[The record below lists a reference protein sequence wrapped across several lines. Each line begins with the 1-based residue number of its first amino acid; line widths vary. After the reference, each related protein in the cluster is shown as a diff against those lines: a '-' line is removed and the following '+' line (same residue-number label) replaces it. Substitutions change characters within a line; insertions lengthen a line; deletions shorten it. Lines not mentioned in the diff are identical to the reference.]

1 MQKKPKTFA
10 LRLIGIFFFILVI
23 QGISAKNVNTDSL
36 VIELAKTKQDTSKIK
51 ILLSLSFSLRAT
63 ESDKALEYANT
74 ALRLSQKNLNKKT
87 EAKAF
92 NNIGLA
98 YFYKSN
104 YDSAQIYYGDALK
117 IGIEISDSSIISL
130 SYSQMGNVYK
140 ALSNVPLSIE
150 YHKKALRIREH
161 TKDTILTVQSYS
173 NLGNAYVRNNQYEL
187 AMKNFFKGLEL
198 IKTKK
203 ETPEYANALGGIGNV
218 FLYQKNY
225 KKAIEYFSQCYS
237 FYKEQNDMRGLNT
250 ALLNL
255 GDCYKLL
262 KNYDTA
268 LVYLQQAIKINEK
281 IKNKQK
287 IAESYLSIG
296 SVYEETNHFRTAVEY
311 SQKAVD
317 IYKELALKPELAR
330 ALLDLAQKFLKLGDD
345 LNGRIYLNEGLV
357 YIESIKNKEV
367 IISTYQQV
375 AQCYS
380 LLDDNF
386 KAYHYL
392 QKASEL
398 QDSLFTANSIQAI
411 AQMQSAFDLKSKE
424 NEIELLNKGKEISDY
439 KISRQQNVIFSLLGG
454 ALLIILLVFFI
465 LRGYRKTK
473 RVNVALSDA
482 YKQINEKN
490 KNISD
495 SIQYAKNIQNALLRI
510 PKYFDEQLRG
520 NYFILYKPKD
530 VVSGDFYWIEQY
542 DKLLLVAAADCTG
555 HGVPGSLMSMLG
567 IEKLKQAVREK
578 GFTKPDDVLS
588 FVNRSFKETL
598 SINGT
603 EAALR
608 DGMDIAL
615 CCIDLSNNKVH
626 FAGANRPM
634 WISTTNENGEKT
646 LQIIN
651 ATKAAIGGFT
661 DETQQFQSHT
671 YSCKKSDTIYL
682 FTDGF
687 TDQFGG
693 DKNKKYNIKHF
704 RELLS
709 SFSDLSMDKQKQ
721 RAEAVF
727 NDWKAN
733 NEQVDDVLIIG
744 IKIA

>member
-1 MQKKPKTFA
+1 MQKKSKIFE
-10 LRLIGIFFFILVI
+10 LRLIGTLFFIFII
-23 QGISAKNVNTDSL
+23 QGISAQNLKTDSL
-36 VIELAKTKQDTSKIK
+36 VLELARAKQDTGKIK
-51 ILLSLSFSLRAT
+51 ILLSLSFILRAK

-74 ALRLSQKNLNKKT
+74 ALSLSKKNPNKKWK
-87 EAKAF
+87 AKSF

-104 YDSAQIYYGDALK
+104 YDSAQIYYEGALK
-117 IGIEISDSSIISL
+117 IGIEIPDSSIISL
-130 SYSQMGNVYK
+130 SYSQLGNVYK
-140 ALSNVPLSIE
+140 TISNFPLSIE
-150 YHKKALRIREH
+150 YHKKALRIRENA
-161 TKDTILTVQSYS
+161 KDTLLSVQSYS
-173 NLGNAYVRNNQYEL
+173 NLGNSYVRNAQYEL
-187 AMKNFFKGLEL
+187 ALKNYFNGLEL

-203 ETPEYANALGGIGNV
+203 KIPEYVNTLGGIGNV
-218 FLYQKNY
+218 FTYQKNY
-225 KKAIEYFSQCYS
+225 KKAIEYYSQCLNVYE
-237 FYKEQNDMRGLNT
+237 EQGDIRGLNT
-250 ALLNL
+250 TLLNL
-255 GDCYKLL
+255 GLSHTSL

-268 LVYLQQAIKINEK
+268 LVFLQQL
-281 IKNKQK
+281 IKNYEKVK
-287 IAESYLSIG
+287 NREILAKSYVAIG
-296 SVYEETNHFRTAVEY
+296 IVYEETHRFKTAIAY
-311 SQKAVD
+311 SQKGAD
-317 IYKELALKPELAR
+317 IYKELELNSESAE
-330 ALLDLAQKFLKLGDD
+330 ATLTLAQQCLKAGDEV
-345 LNGRIYLNEGLV
+345 NGRRYLNEGLV
-357 YIESIKNKEV
+357 YIENIKNKEV
-367 IISTYQQV
+367 LVGAYTGV
-375 AQCYS
+375 AHCYS
-380 LLDDNF
+380 LLGDNL

-392 QKASEL
+392 EKSTEIK
-398 QDSLFTANSIQAI
+398 DSLSTANSVQAI
-411 AQMQSAFDLKSKE
+411 VQMQSAFDLKSKE

-454 ALLIILLVFFI
+454 ALLVILLVFFI

-473 RVNVALSDA
+473 RVNFALSNA

-510 PKYFDEQLRG
+510 PRYFDEQLRG

-578 GFTKPDDVLS
+578 GFTKPDDILS

-615 CCIDLSNNKVH
+615 CCIDLSNNIVH
-626 FAGANRPM
+626 FAGANRPL

-646 LQIIN
+646 LKIIN

-661 DETQQFQSHT
+661 DETQLFQSHT
-671 YSCKKSDTIYL
+671 YSCKKNDTIYL

-693 DKNKKYNIKHF
+693 DKNKKYNIRHF

-721 RAEAVF
+721 KAEAVF